1 MQYNCPVC
9 NEDVKAW
16 MKSEYFAENGD
27 SDSSENGDGDSSE
40 NGDGDSS
47 ELEMNCDI
55 LLPK

>member
-27 SDSSENGDGDSSE
+27 
-40 NGDGDSS
+40 GDSS

>member
-40 NGDGDSS
+40 
-47 ELEMNCDI
+47 LEMNCDI